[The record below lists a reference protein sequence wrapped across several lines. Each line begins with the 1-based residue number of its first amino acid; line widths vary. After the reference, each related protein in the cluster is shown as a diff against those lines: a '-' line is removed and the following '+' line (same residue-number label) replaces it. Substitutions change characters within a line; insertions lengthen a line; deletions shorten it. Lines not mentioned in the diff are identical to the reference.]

1 MDCKSSIVFSFTNL
15 KTIELGFF
23 FVVLLSSVSHFR
35 VVLHILFCMQ
45 FLLWDYV
52 MDFVAGER
60 IRLSWVLTPVLRLFF
75 HVERSCEENLL
86 RVSSIK
92 ALEASPPK

>member
-1 MDCKSSIVFSFTNL
+1 MDCKSSIVFRL
-15 KTIELGFF
+15 VKEKTIELGFF

-35 VVLHILFCMQ
+35 VVLHILFCMR

-75 HVERSCEENLL
+75 SC
-86 RVSSIK
+86 
-92 ALEASPPK
+92 